1 MILGNGEVSMRSNLG
16 TVIAIACALFGVT
29 CKRTASE
36 EHADATVAAAVVPTR
51 GVVRVSGSSALLP
64 LLNVAKESFE
74 EAHPGMSVEVS
85 AGGSQKGLADV
96 ASGAVEIGASDIE
109 APDAL
114 RGALLDHRIAVVGIA
129 AVAHKGP

>member
-1 MILGNGEVSMRSNLG
+1 MRSNLG
-16 TVIAIACALFGVT
+16 TVIAIACALFIAT

-36 EHADATVAAAVVPTR
+36 EHADATATGAVVPTR

-85 AGGSQKGLADV
+85 AGGSQKSWRHRQTVTSAHLSTADIIVGARRSRPKV
-96 ASGAVEIGASDIE
+96 ATGST
-109 APDAL
+109 
-114 RGALLDHRIAVVGIA
+114 
-129 AVAHKGP
+129 K